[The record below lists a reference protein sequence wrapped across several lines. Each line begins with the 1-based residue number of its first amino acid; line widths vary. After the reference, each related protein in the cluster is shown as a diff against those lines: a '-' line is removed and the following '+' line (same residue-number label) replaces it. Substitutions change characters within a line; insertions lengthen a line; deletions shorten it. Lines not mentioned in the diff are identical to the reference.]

1 MANIA
6 DMQKFC
12 DKSKYLE
19 SIKEERDMAG
29 AMDYCIECKH
39 STDDY
44 RCDLEHEERVAKSVC
59 GRAYNRYRR
68 KK

>member
-1 MANIA
+1 MATLI
-6 DMQKFC
+6 DMQKTC

-19 SIKEERDMAG
+19 SIKEGRDMSG

-44 RCDLEHEERVAKSVC
+44 HCNIEHEERVATSVC

>member
-1 MANIA
+1 MANIS

-44 RCDLEHEERVAKSVC
+44 HCDITHEERVEGNIC
-59 GRAYNRYRR
+59 GRVYNRYRR

>member
-1 MANIA
+1 MATIA
-6 DMQKFC
+6 DMQKSC

-19 SIKEERDMAG
+19 SIKEGRDMAG
-29 AMDYCIECKH
+29 AMDYCLYCKH
-39 STDDY
+39 STDEY
-44 RCDLEHEERVAKSVC
+44 TCDIEHAERVADNLC